1 MSESISIPS
10 RFNGPLQ
17 SGNGGYSAGAIA
29 PNVGGDVAEV
39 SLRSPVPLDTE
50 LAIDAAGDG
59 SIRISD
65 GETLVAEARSVDDL
79 GVEPPQPVS
88 LEAAREAAG
97 RYRGQ
102 RGGQFSRC
110 FVCGLDRED
119 SLGVFAGEVV
129 GREMVASPW
138 TPPEWAAD
146 GDGLVRP
153 EIVWGVLDCPT
164 YFAAYLRREELPV
177 GFLVR
182 QATRIDAPV
191 KAGEEHVVVAWPL
204 ESDGRKSEAASA
216 VLSAD
221 GETLAIAR
229 ALLVEPA
236 GTSPASGSARA
247 GRGGWPGRRPGPRSG
262 RGSAPGSRGRGG

>member
-1 MSESISIPS
+1 VPTTLTVPR

-29 PNVGGDVAEV
+29 AFVEGEIAEV

-50 LAIDAAGDG
+50 LVVDAASDG
-59 SIRISD
+59 SVRISD

-79 GVEPPQPVS
+79 GVESPQPVS

-97 RYRGQ
+97 RYRGMQ
-102 RGGQFSRC
+102 GGPFSKC

-119 SLGVFAGEVV
+119 SLGVFAGEVE
-129 GREMVASPW
+129 GREIVASPW

-146 GDGLVRP
+146 DDGLVRP

-164 YFAAYLRREELPV
+164 YFAAYLKREELPV

-191 KAGEEHVVVAWPL
+191 KAGEEHIVVAWPL
-204 ESDGRKSEAASA
+204 DADGRKSEAASA
-216 VLSAD
+216 VLNAD
-221 GETLAIAR
+221 GKTLAIAR

-236 GTSPASGSARA
+236 STS
-247 GRGGWPGRRPGPRSG
+247 
-262 RGSAPGSRGRGG
+262 